1 MIRKNWIL
9 IGCAVA
15 VAALVCAVTYAEK
28 SEMKDSLPAA
38 VESAIKA
45 IFPKA
50 TIEKFKMEEAEIKTY
65 EVELKDASMNIG
77 VDGTV
82 ASIETVEEVNAL
94 PAAVAQTI
102 KAQDAKVVKV
112 EKEVKKAELKLVK
125 LDTPVITYEAKISK
139 DGKESEIKIAAD
151 GKILK
156 QEAAEK
162 VEKDEKGGK
171 EEKKCGK
178 EKDEDEKDEEH
189 EHK

>member
-1 MIRKNWIL
+1 MVRKNWIL

-15 VAALVCAVTYAEK
+15 AALFCAVTYAEK
-28 SEMKDSLPAA
+28 SEKKDSLPAA
-38 VESAIKA
+38 VESAVKA
-45 IFPKA
+45 AFPKA
-50 TIEKFKMEEAEIKTY
+50 AIEKFEMEEAEIKVF

-77 VDGTV
+77 ADGTV
-82 ASIETVEEVNAL
+82 ASIETVEEVSSL

-112 EKEVKKAELKLVK
+112 EKEVKKAEFKLVK

-162 VEKDEKGGK
+162 EEKD
-171 EEKKCGK
+171 
-178 EKDEDEKDEEH
+178 DDEKDE
-189 EHK
+189 HK